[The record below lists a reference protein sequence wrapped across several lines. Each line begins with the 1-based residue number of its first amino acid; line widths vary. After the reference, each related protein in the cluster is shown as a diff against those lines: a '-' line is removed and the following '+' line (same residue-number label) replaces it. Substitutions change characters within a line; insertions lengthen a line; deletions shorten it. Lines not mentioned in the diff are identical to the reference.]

1 MQAQCGFILFLI
13 GKLVAGAGLTEMQVV
28 WSCSLVM
35 VNLVNSAFYNLQ
47 KIGLSTFEK
56 WINLRGFPVILG
68 IKNDGIIDS
77 SKGTLKWS

>member
-13 GKLVAGAGLTEMQVV
+13 GKLAAGAGLIEMQVV

-56 WINLRGFPVILG
+56 WIN
-68 IKNDGIIDS
+68 
-77 SKGTLKWS
+77 